1 MEVYQM
7 IIVGTAISDTKVKVD
22 GSFIDGSQTVTI
34 SAIAPPNP
42 PVNVEGKDTVLYLN
56 PVTGE
61 LFWDYV
67 NRPLTDSE
75 KVGQL
80 QEQIDINAGAIDFI
94 VMNF

>member
-1 MEVYQM
+1 M
-7 IIVGTAISDTKVKVD
+7 IIVGTAITSTKIKVD
-22 GSFIDGSQTVTI
+22 GSFVDGSQTETI
-34 SAIAPPNP
+34 SAVAPPNP
-42 PVNVEGKDTVLYLN
+42 PVDVVGKDTVLYLN

-67 NRPLTDSE
+67 DRPLTDSE

-80 QEQIDINAGAIDFI
+80 QEQVNINAGAIDFI